1 VKLRPK
7 SFEVLRLLIERHG
20 QLVTKDDLLDAVWGR
35 TVVTEGSIVQCL
47 IDVLEEE
54 DSKDVDY
61 FIDLDTVD
69 ILEDNGA
76 SLRRCSSLQAR
87 ERAGSVLSAMQRR
100 RG

>member
-1 VKLRPK
+1 MPSVYNKK
-7 SFEVLRLLIERHG
+7 TGALLG
-20 QLVTKDDLLDAVWGR
+20 AVSD
-35 TVVTEGSIVQCL
+35 EDVQCL

-76 SLRRCSSLQAR
+76 SVDMVQMLRAAIGAS
-87 ERAGSVLSAMQRR
+87 AGVDIRWEK
-100 RG
+100 

>member
-1 VKLRPK
+1 ML
-7 SFEVLRLLIERHG
+7 G
-20 QLVTKDDLLDAVWGR
+20 
-35 TVVTEGSIVQCL
+35 TVNDSDVQCL

-76 SLRRCSSLQAR
+76 SLDMVQMLRKAIGAEEGVDVRW
-87 ERAGSVLSAMQRR
+87 EK
-100 RG
+100 

>member
-1 VKLRPK
+1 MPSLYNKKTGAPLGTI
-7 SFEVLRLLIERHG
+7 SEE
-20 QLVTKDDLLDAVWGR
+20 D
-35 TVVTEGSIVQCL
+35 VQCL

-76 SLRRCSSLQAR
+76 SMDLVQMLRAAIGASEGVDIRW
-87 ERAGSVLSAMQRR
+87 EK
-100 RG
+100 